1 MRADDWHRLARL
13 VRQAPPEPHP
23 EMPFGFD
30 TRVVAGWRAQWGLA
44 EAPPWAAL
52 LRVGL
57 VCAAGIMLLSLAMTY
72 RALTPGDLDELA
84 TADSMIQLSLS
95 P

>member
-1 MRADDWHRLARL
+1 MRTDYWYQLARL
-13 VRQAPPEPHP
+13 ARQAPPEPHP

-30 TRVVAGWRAQWGLA
+30 TRVVAAWQAQWGLI
-44 EAPPWAAL
+44 EGPPWAAL
-52 LRVGL
+52 LRTAL
-57 VCAAGIMLLSLAMTY
+57 VCAAVIMLLSLAMTY
-72 RALTPGDLDELA
+72 RSQAPGDLDELA